1 MNGVPKGVC
10 AKSSPLWD
18 TFISLG
24 LLFPEF
30 FCIFT
35 HLYINNDMKTGE
47 IQTLTVARISEFG
60 LYLTDGEGTE
70 VLLPNRFTKL
80 DMKEGDEVEVFVYH
94 DSEDRLVAS
103 TEKPYIVAGKVS
115 ALKVVD
121 KSIHGAFLDWGLSGK
136 HLFLPNRN
144 QQGAVIAGQP
154 TIVYM
159 YIDDRTGRCVA
170 TNKIKPYIYNDD
182 PLTVKVGDEVEVLVA
197 FETPI
202 GYRVV
207 INNRHWAM
215 IYKNQLFRPIRIGE
229 VCRGWVRKIT
239 EDMRIDVSL
248 QQQGLAEVE
257 SSVVKLEAL
266 LAEHGGVLAVND
278 HSDPQDVAR
287 ITGMSKKVFKRALG
301 MLLRREVVRQTEHGI
316 ERIKR

>member
-1 MNGVPKGVC
+1 MR
-10 AKSSPLWD
+10 
-18 TFISLG
+18 
-24 LLFPEF
+24 
-30 FCIFT
+30 
-35 HLYINNDMKTGE
+35 TGE
-47 IQTLTVARISEFG
+47 IQRLTVARISDFG
-60 LYLTDGEGTE
+60 LYLKDDEGAE
-70 VLLPNRFTKL
+70 VLLPNRFTRL
-80 DMKEGDEVEVFVYH
+80 DMREGDEVEVFVYH

-103 TEKPYIVAGKVS
+103 TEKPLIKVGEVA

-144 QQGAVIAGQP
+144 QQGGVIAGQL
-154 TIVYM
+154 TVVYM
-159 YIDDRTGRCVA
+159 YVDDRTGRCVA
-170 TNKIKPYIYNDD
+170 TNKIKPFIHNED
-182 PLTVKVGDEVEVLVA
+182 PLVVSVGDEVDVLVA

-207 INNRHWAM
+207 IDNRHWGM
-215 IYKNQLFRPIRIGE
+215 IYKNQLFRPIRVGDR
-229 VCRGWVRKIT
+229 CRGWVRKIT

-257 SSVVKLEAL
+257 SSVVKLEEML
-266 LAEHGGVLAVND
+266 KDGGGVLAVND

-301 MLLRREVVRQTEHGI
+301 MLLKQGKVRQTETGI
-316 ERIKR
+316 ESIKR

>member
-1 MNGVPKGVC
+1 M
-10 AKSSPLWD
+10 
-18 TFISLG
+18 
-24 LLFPEF
+24 
-30 FCIFT
+30 
-35 HLYINNDMKTGE
+35 MRTGE
-47 IQTLTVARISEFG
+47 IQRLTVARISDYG
-60 LYLTDGEGTE
+60 LYLKDDEGVE

-103 TEKPYIVAGKVS
+103 TENPFIKVGEVA

-144 QQGAVIAGQP
+144 QQGGVIAGQL
-154 TIVYM
+154 TVVYM
-159 YIDDRTGRCVA
+159 YVDDRTGRCVA
-170 TNKIKPYIYNDD
+170 TNKIKPFIYNED
-182 PLTVKVGDEVEVLVA
+182 PLVVSVGDEVDVLVA

-207 INNRHWAM
+207 IDNRHWGM
-215 IYKNQLFRPIRIGE
+215 IYKNQLFRPIRVGDR
-229 VCRGWVRKIT
+229 CRGWVRKIT

-257 SSVVKLEAL
+257 SSVVKLEKML
-266 LAEHGGVLAVND
+266 KDGGGVLAVND

-301 MLLRREVVRQTEHGI
+301 MLLKQGKVRQTETGI
-316 ERIKR
+316 ESIKR

>member
-1 MNGVPKGVC
+1 MR
-10 AKSSPLWD
+10 
-18 TFISLG
+18 
-24 LLFPEF
+24 
-30 FCIFT
+30 
-35 HLYINNDMKTGE
+35 TGE
-47 IQTLTVARISEFG
+47 IQTLKVARISDYG
-60 LYLTDGEGTE
+60 LYLADDEGNE

-103 TEKPYIVAGKVS
+103 TEQPLIKAGEVA

-144 QQGAVIAGQP
+144 QQGSVIAGQK
-154 TIVYM
+154 TVVYM

-170 TNKIKPYIYNDD
+170 TNKIKPFIYNED
-182 PLTVKVGDEVEVLVA
+182 PITVKVGDEVTVVVA

-207 INNRHWAM
+207 LNNRHWGM
-215 IYKNQLFRPIRIGE
+215 IYKNQLFRPISVGE
-229 VCRGWVRKIT
+229 KCRGWVRKIT

-257 SSVVKLEAL
+257 TQVVKLEKML
-266 LAEHGGVLAVND
+266 LDHGGVLGVND
-278 HSDPQDVAR
+278 RSEPQDVAR
-287 ITGMSKKVFKRALG
+287 LTGMSKTVFKRALG
-301 MLLRREVVRQTEHGI
+301 MLLKQGKVRQTEHGI
-316 ERIKR
+316 EVIKR

>member
-1 MNGVPKGVC
+1 M
-10 AKSSPLWD
+10 
-18 TFISLG
+18 
-24 LLFPEF
+24 
-30 FCIFT
+30 
-35 HLYINNDMKTGE
+35 
-47 IQTLTVARISEFG
+47 ARISDYG
-60 LYLTDGEGTE
+60 LYLKDDEGVE

-103 TEKPYIVAGKVS
+103 TEKPLIKVGEVA

-144 QQGAVIAGQP
+144 QQGGVIAGQL
-154 TIVYM
+154 TVVYM
-159 YIDDRTGRCVA
+159 YVDDRTGRCVA
-170 TNKIKPYIYNDD
+170 TNKIKPFIYNED
-182 PLTVKVGDEVEVLVA
+182 PLVVSVGDEVDVLVA

-207 INNRHWAM
+207 IDNRHWGM
-215 IYKNQLFRPIRIGE
+215 IYKNQLFRPIRVGDR
-229 VCRGWVRKIT
+229 CRGWVRKIT

-257 SSVVKLEAL
+257 SSVVKLEKML
-266 LAEHGGVLAVND
+266 KDGGGVLAVND
-278 HSDPQDVAR
+278 HSDPQDVAC

-301 MLLRREVVRQTEHGI
+301 MLLKQGKVRQTETGI
-316 ERIKR
+316 ESIKR